1 MTGINWTGRRVV
13 DGRRGV
19 DGRIVVDIY
28 ENIERL
34 DNS

>member
-28 ENIERL
+28 ENIER
-34 DNS
+34 